1 MLAYKIKSRID
12 EKGNMSINNL
22 PYKNRESVEVILL
35 INDKNNSEDDK
46 SQRIK
51 KIKASFGTIKSN
63 VLLPDSLI
71 ERENLYEDDG
81 R

>member
-12 EKGNMSINNL
+12 EKGNMSIHNL

-35 INDKNNSEDDK
+35 INDKSNSEDDK

-51 KIKASFGTIKSN
+51 KIKASFGTVDSTF
-63 VLLPDSLI
+63 LLPDSLFQ
-71 ERENLYEDDG
+71 RESLYEDDG